1 MDTLTKHETSELV
14 QQATT
19 PDQLLALAVNNNLD
33 IDKLER
39 LLAMKERW
47 DASQA
52 KKAFF
57 TALAEFQMECPEIR
71 KTKEVS
77 FGQTKYF
84 FAPLGDI
91 DRQIKKP
98 LKDQGLTKRWEID
111 DTKEDIQV
119 DCIITHIDGHS
130 ERTHMNAKADLTGS
144 KNPIQARASAIE
156 YMKRYTLTGALGI
169 TTADSDI
176 DGRMPELDIDK
187 LHAQYM
193 ELYNKIT
200 EKDPEFLA
208 IGDPENWA
216 TGVKRTPE
224 IYIKA
229 IGRARQLL
237 AKLTIAK

>member
-1 MDTLTKHETSELV
+1 METLTKHETLELV
-14 QQATT
+14 PQATT

-47 DASQA
+47 DAAQA

-98 LKDQGLTKRWEID
+98 LKDHGLTKRWEVD
-111 DTKEDIQV
+111 DKTEDIEV
-119 DCIITHIDGHS
+119 VCLITHEDGHS
-130 ERTHMNAKADLTGS
+130 ERTSMRAKADTSGS
-144 KNPIQARASAIE
+144 KNPIQARGSAIE
-156 YMKRYTLTGALGI
+156 YMKRYTLIGALGI

-176 DGRMPELDIDK
+176 DGRLPELDIDK

-200 EKDPEFLA
+200 DKDPEFLSV
-208 IGDPENWA
+208 GDPENWA
-216 TGVKRTPE
+216 SGVKRTPE
-224 IYIKA
+224 IYIRA

-237 AKLTIAK
+237 AKLTVAK

>member
-1 MDTLTKHETSELV
+1 METTLTKQKREKAEV
-14 QQATT
+14 IQATT

-47 DASQA
+47 DVAQA

-57 TALAEFQMECPEIR
+57 RSLAEFQMECPEIR

-98 LKDQGLTKRWEID
+98 LKDHGLTKRWEID
-111 DTKEDIQV
+111 DKTEDIEV
-119 DCIITHIDGHS
+119 VCIITHEDGHS
-130 ERTHMNAKADLTGS
+130 ERTSMRAEADTSGS
-144 KNPIQARASAIE
+144 KNPIQARGSAIE
-156 YMKRYTLTGALGI
+156 YMKRYTLIGALGI

-176 DGRMPELDIDK
+176 DGRMPELDVDK
-187 LHAQYM
+187 LHKQYM
-193 ELYNKIT
+193 ELYNKIV
-200 EKDPEFLA
+200 EKDPSFRTP
-208 IGDPENWA
+208 GDPDNWDLD
-216 TGVKRTPE
+216 RTAKV
-224 IYIKA
+224 YVAAMGK
-229 IGRARQLL
+229 ARQIL
-237 AKLTIAK
+237 AKLSV